1 MFARFT
7 HCTVSQRLG
16 NVGNQRTNKRQNFK
30 IELYALYGE
39 YFLTA
44 KKMLEL
50 KHGFMKQAKI
60 EFWAE
65 CVAVLVVN

>member
-1 MFARFT
+1 MLARFT

-39 YFLTA
+39 LTA

-50 KHGFMKQAKI
+50 KRRFMKQAKI